1 VITFV
6 IIAALMLLAALAW
19 VLVPLLKR
27 RPPPSIGREE
37 SNLAILRDGRKEL
50 EADLANGTISADQ
63 YEISRAELDR
73 RVLEE
78 TQAIE
83 GQAVTPA
90 RSGAWTAALVAA
102 VLPIAAVVLYLT
114 LGAPAALSPDAARMA
129 AAPEDEQH
137 ATSPQQIEA
146 MIEQVKQKLAQEP
159 GNAEGWIVLART
171 YYVTGRAPEA
181 AQAYEKA
188 VALLPADA
196 DILAD
201 YADAL
206 GVAQGRS
213 LDGKPAELVERA
225 LKANP
230 THWKAN
236 ALAGTIAY
244 NRKNYAKAVS
254 HWETTKAGVPPGS
267 PIAQSIEGS
276 IAEARQ
282 LAGMPA
288 ASASPGLPAAAPAAP
303 ATAPSPRP
311 SAPAGGGRVAGRISL
326 APSLAANVSPDDT
339 LIVFARP
346 ADGSRMPLALMTRKV
361 KDLPLE
367 FSLDDSM
374 AMSPTMKLSDHGEV
388 IVGARVSRSGS
399 PMPAS
404 GDFEGL
410 SQPVKLGAS
419 GIALTIDRRL
429 P

>member
-1 VITFV
+1 MITFV

-102 VLPIAAVVLYLT
+102 VLPIAAVVLYLA

-146 MIEQVKQKLAQEP
+146 MVEQVKQKLAQDP
-159 GNAEGWIVLART
+159 NNAEGWIVLART

-213 LDGKPAELVERA
+213 LDGQPAELVERA

-244 NRKNYAKAVS
+244 NRKDYAKAVVALGDHQGRRS
-254 HWETTKAGVPPGS
+254 AG
-267 PIAQSIEGS
+267 
-276 IAEARQ
+276 
-282 LAGMPA
+282 LADRAVDRGQHRGGPA
-288 ASASPGLPAAAPAAP
+288 A
-303 ATAPSPRP
+303 RRH
-311 SAPAGGGRVAGRISL
+311 AGGPRG
-326 APSLAANVSPDDT
+326 
-339 LIVFARP
+339 
-346 ADGSRMPLALMTRKV
+346 DGP
-361 KDLPLE
+361 
-367 FSLDDSM
+367 
-374 AMSPTMKLSDHGEV
+374 
-388 IVGARVSRSGS
+388 SRSGS
-399 PMPAS
+399 SRAGPRRSSAGTGDRSAALRARRGRRTRRRPDLARPGARCQRLARRHAHRLRPAR
-404 GDFEGL
+404 
-410 SQPVKLGAS
+410 
-419 GIALTIDRRL
+419 RRL
-429 P
+429 AHAARTHDPQGEGPAARLLARRLDGHVADDEALRPRRSHRRRARLALRQPDAGFR